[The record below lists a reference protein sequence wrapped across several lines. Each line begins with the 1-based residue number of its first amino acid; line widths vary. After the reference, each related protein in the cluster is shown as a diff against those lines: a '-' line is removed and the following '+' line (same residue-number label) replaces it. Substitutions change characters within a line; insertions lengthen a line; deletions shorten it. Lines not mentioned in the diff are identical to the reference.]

1 MIYKNFHLF
10 KNIMYYEKLN
20 NVYVYNKNSIVINKL
35 VITIKLPSNIKYI
48 NGFITMLIL
57 LEKSTSNTPVF
68 LKDINTLSRGRFIK
82 IGLIIFLKS
91 ELIEQ
96 YLQLCIMHSIPKI
109 DKDNITFNVPINNYN
124 LFYNTNI
131 MLSNTIFSFDNS
143 IFQYYN
149 YLNELIYNIEFI
161 FYTNTKN
168 LLINKFLINLYNLD
182 IIIKD
187 NKVIELTHEIVEY
200 NTMLEFG
207 DEEYNNI
214 NELEEDIDSIKLID
228 NILYNKI
235 KQRESEQIEEFVL
248 DFILNY

>member
-1 MIYKNFHLF
+1 
-10 KNIMYYEKLN
+10 MYYEKLN

>member
-96 YLQLCIMHSIPKI
+96 YLQLCIMHSIPKL

-124 LFYNTNI
+124 LFYNTNF
-131 MLSNTIFSFDNS
+131 IFSILGIECIIHNCKYCSINS
-143 IFQYYN
+143 LFKNIINPIFIKRPR
-149 YLNELIYNIEFI
+149 ERVLISFKK
-161 FYTNTKN
+161 TGV
-168 LLINKFLINLYNLD
+168 LLVLFS
-182 IIIKD
+182 
-187 NKVIELTHEIVEY
+187 
-200 NTMLEFG
+200 
-207 DEEYNNI
+207 NNI
-214 NELEEDIDSIKLID
+214 NIVIKPLIYL
-228 NILYNKI
+228 ILLGN
-235 KQRESEQIEEFVL
+235 
-248 DFILNY
+248 FIVITNLFITILFLLYTY

>member
-161 FYTNTKN
+161 YYTNTKN

-187 NKVIELTHEIVEY
+187 NKVIELKHEIVEY

-228 NILYNKI
+228 NI
-235 KQRESEQIEEFVL
+235 
-248 DFILNY
+248 NYL